1 MNLIAEDLVRLLLR
15 EQQINKDKQ
24 NLQERLDK
32 SMSQA
37 DIAALG
43 LAVSIFCL
51 KIELFKNPFFDFFCL
66 IILFFLLFLFYP
78 VISDGFEDNN
88 VVFCDRNR
96 RLFYNHHFF
105 LKKTK

>member
-15 EQQINKDKQ
+15 EQEINRDKQ

-43 LAVSIFCL
+43 LAVRT
-51 KIELFKNPFFDFFCL
+51 
-66 IILFFLLFLFYP
+66 LFFQ
-78 VISDGFEDNN
+78 IEIQM
-88 VVFCDRNR
+88 
-96 RLFYNHHFF
+96 
-105 LKKTK
+105 KKILMINKFPGRKNKFPDIFKI